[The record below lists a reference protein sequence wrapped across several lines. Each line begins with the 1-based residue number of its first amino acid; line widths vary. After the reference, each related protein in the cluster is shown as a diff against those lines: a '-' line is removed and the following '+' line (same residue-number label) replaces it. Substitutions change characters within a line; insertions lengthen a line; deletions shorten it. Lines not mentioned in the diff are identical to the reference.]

1 MADLFDATKQNI
13 SLHLKNIFAEEELDL
28 AATVKESLKVQMEC
42 NREVQRP
49 VTLNNLDAI
58 LAVGYLVRSSRGVH
72 FPLGLPYSE
81 EPVG

>member
-13 SLHLKNIFAEEELDL
+13 SLRLKNIFAEEDLDL
-28 AATVKESLKVQMEC
+28 LASVEEFLTVQMEG

-49 VTLNNLDAI
+49 VTLFNFDPIPSL
-58 LAVGYLVRSSRGVH
+58 GYRVRSPRGVQ